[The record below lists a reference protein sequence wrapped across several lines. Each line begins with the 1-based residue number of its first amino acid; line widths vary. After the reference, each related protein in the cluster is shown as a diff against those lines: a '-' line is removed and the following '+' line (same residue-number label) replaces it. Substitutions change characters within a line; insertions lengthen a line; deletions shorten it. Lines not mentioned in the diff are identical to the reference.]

1 MASTRTLFKALT
13 RRGPHKVLRGDLAFA
28 GVTGVVYTPEAGFNL
43 PAVAFGHDWLT
54 GTDKYRATLEH
65 LASWGIVAAAP
76 DTEKGLVPSHLNLA
90 ADLATTLEIVTRVRL
105 GDGKISVHPSKL
117 ALVGHG
123 LGASAAVFAA
133 TRTPALVDK
142 KNRPV
147 GAKAVVT
154 LFPSSTQPPVEAS
167 AACLTIPGLVV
178 TSAEDAHSLR
188 SNAVALAQAWPGAEL
203 RYIAKAKAGG
213 LPEHSW
219 LRRFVGLGGASR
231 TTQRNTRALLTGY
244 LLSQLV
250 GDKRYR
256 DFADAAAELPNTSLP
271 AADGREIS
279 ELDRVQS
286 LLK

>member
-28 GVTGVVYTPEAGFNL
+28 GVTGVVYTPDSGFNL

-54 GTDKYRATLEH
+54 GTDKYRGTLEH

-76 DTEKGLVPSHLNLA
+76 DTEKGLIPSHLNLA

-105 GDGKISVHPSKL
+105 GDGKISVHPTKL
-117 ALVGHG
+117 ALAGHG

-154 LFPSSTQPPVEAS
+154 LFPSATQPPVENS
-167 AACLTIPGLVV
+167 AAGLTVPGLVV
-178 TSAEDAHSLR
+178 TSTEDAQSLR
-188 SNAVALAQAWPGAEL
+188 SNAVALAHAWPGAEL
-203 RYIAKAKAGG
+203 RCIAKAKSGG

-219 LRRFVGLGGASR
+219 VRRFVGLGGSNRA
-231 TTQRNTRALLTGY
+231 TQRNTRALLTGY
-244 LLSQLV
+244 LLFQLT

-256 DFADAAAELPNTSLP
+256 DFADTAAELPNTSLP
-271 AADGREIS
+271 AAAELEIS
-279 ELDRVQS
+279 DLDRMQS
-286 LLK
+286 LLR

>member
-28 GVTGVVYTPEAGFNL
+28 GVTGVVYTPDSGFNL

-54 GTDKYRATLEH
+54 GTDKYRGTLEH

-76 DTEKGLVPSHLNLA
+76 DTEKGLIPSHLNLA

-105 GDGKISVHPSKL
+105 GDGKISVHPTKL
-117 ALVGHG
+117 ALAGHG

-154 LFPSSTQPPVEAS
+154 LFPSGTQPPVENS
-167 AACLTIPGLVV
+167 AAGLTVPGLVV
-178 TSAEDAHSLR
+178 TSTEDAQSLR
-188 SNAVALAQAWPGAEL
+188 SNAVALAHAWPGGEL
-203 RYIAKAKAGG
+203 RCIARAKSGG

-219 LRRFVGLGGASR
+219 VRRFVGLGGSHRA
-231 TTQRNTRALLTGY
+231 TQRNTRALLTGY
-244 LLSQLV
+244 LLFQLA

-256 DFADAAAELPNTSLP
+256 DFADTAAELPNTSLP
-271 AADGREIS
+271 AAAELEIS
-279 ELDRVQS
+279 DLDRMQS
-286 LLK
+286 LLR